1 MKSLVL
7 FALLI
12 SAFAFLYS
20 NTKLYYY
27 NCYYKEKKINVY
39 PMTKL
44 EASSLANRAN
54 LKLNIELVCKDE
66 LFLDLKE
73 FYKLRD

>member
-1 MKSLVL
+1 
-7 FALLI
+7 
-12 SAFAFLYS
+12 
-20 NTKLYYY
+20 
-27 NCYYKEKKINVY
+27 
-39 PMTKL
+39 MTKL